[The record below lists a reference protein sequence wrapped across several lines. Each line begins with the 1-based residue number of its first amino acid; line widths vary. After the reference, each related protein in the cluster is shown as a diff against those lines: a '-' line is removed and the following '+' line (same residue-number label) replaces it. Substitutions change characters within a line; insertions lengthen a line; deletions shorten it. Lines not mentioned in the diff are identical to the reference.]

1 MSGPKDHLRGPQNST
16 WATHP
21 SWQKVVDL
29 TNSSQPSPAG
39 TAAARERQVIPVVVS
54 SSVEGMENEWK
65 CVMTCHESRWI
76 PMTSPIR
83 SESSE
88 CPWRSVPWRTVSQSA
103 TAGIVVAQLGDLGS
117 DFHRCPFEVLNFLQK
132 VSIWQPCLIL
142 ILTSVDFLHENQT

>member
-54 SSVEGMENEWK
+54 SSVEGMENE
-65 CVMTCHESRWI
+65 
-76 PMTSPIR
+76 
-83 SESSE
+83 
-88 CPWRSVPWRTVSQSA
+88 
-103 TAGIVVAQLGDLGS
+103 
-117 DFHRCPFEVLNFLQK
+117 
-132 VSIWQPCLIL
+132 
-142 ILTSVDFLHENQT
+142 